1 MRMIESEF
9 TEHRLERNLKVMNW
23 IGSVIA
29 LIGGVMT
36 LMNILQ
42 HKGFVTLTTLL
53 IFIAGVCISYSVK
66 VTKSRT
72 FAIAAALFVSV
83 VVFTYYAVSGVNDG
97 FAILW
102 IIVVPLG
109 FNRSEERRVG

>member
-1 MRMIESEF
+1 MKKLSEYVKQCWMRMIESEF

-23 IGSVIA
+23 IGIVIA

-53 IFIAGVCISYSVK
+53 IFIAGVCIS
-66 VTKSRT
+66 
-72 FAIAAALFVSV
+72 
-83 VVFTYYAVSGVNDG
+83 
-97 FAILW
+97 
-102 IIVVPLG
+102 
-109 FNRSEERRVG
+109 